1 MPTYEYACRV
11 CGHRFETV
19 QSMKDDALTVCPE
32 CGGELRKVLHAAGI
46 VFKGSGFY
54 ATDNRPKPKEE
65 TAKKEEPAK
74 DAKGTKETKESTRES
89 TSGSKGPDAKK
100 ATTDATPST
109 TASTSKET
117 TKKPTRKKEESGP

>member
-19 QSMKDDALTVCPE
+19 QSMKDDALTACPV

-54 ATDNRPKPKEE
+54 ATDNRSKPKEE

-74 DAKGTKETKESTRES
+74 DAKGTKETKESTKE
-89 TSGSKGPDAKK
+89 TKGTDAKK
-100 ATTDATPST
+100 PTTDATPST
-109 TASTSKET
+109 TASSSKET
-117 TKKPTRKKEESGP
+117 RKPTEKPTKEKESGP